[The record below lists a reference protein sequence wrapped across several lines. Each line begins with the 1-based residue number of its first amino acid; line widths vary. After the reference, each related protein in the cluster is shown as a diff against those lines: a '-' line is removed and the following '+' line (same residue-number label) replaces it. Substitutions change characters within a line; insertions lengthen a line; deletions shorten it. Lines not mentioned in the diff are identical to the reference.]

1 MQKHSHLIE
10 QHGGFA
16 VWQIGED
23 RLEELTRFVFSVYF
37 THFADGAWQPESAA
51 DFQKMLSDDKA
62 LAHRSTVFAAI
73 SNQGTLLSTGRAIE
87 RRRDPLPMERDF
99 GISPQVFAK
108 ALPPGVAMHRVFE
121 VARLATDGA
130 AILSEGMA
138 KSSIPQ
144 VTDAVVRQIVDCT
157 CGEQGNLWVASMDV
171 RALALFR
178 SRGFE
183 FVDIGQTN
191 PAYLGSPTTPVA
203 LSIDH
208 CREQFRLHRQ
218 PAFVHYFAHNPVAQV
233 LRPAAPAVHGPS
245 WGDLANPVTS
255 FAAAV
260 A

>member
-1 MQKHSHLIE
+1 MQKHSRLLE

-51 DFQKMLSDDKA
+51 DFQKMLRDDRA

-87 RRRDPLPMERDF
+87 RRRDPLPIERDF
-99 GISPQVFAK
+99 GISPQQFAQT
-108 ALPPGVAMHRVFE
+108 LPAGLQMHRVFE
-121 VARLATDGA
+121 VARLATDSA
-130 AILSEGMA
+130 AVLSEGMA
-138 KSSIPQ
+138 KSSIPLI
-144 VTDAVVRQIVDCT
+144 TDAVVRQIVECT

-183 FVDIGQTN
+183 FVDVGETN

-218 PAFVHYFAHNPVAQV
+218 PAFSHYFANSPVA
-233 LRPAAPAVHGPS
+233 LAPRPAAAQAPAAN
-245 WGDLANPVTS
+245 WGELSGATSS
-255 FAAAV
+255 FAAA
-260 A
+260 AA